1 METTKMKQVQIPR
14 YLELAS
20 QFDGRMRHRRKIK
33 LSPAQSFFF
42 WAAIIIAIGTVS
54 SYLASL
60 IV

>member
-1 METTKMKQVQIPR
+1 METTKIKQVQIPR

-20 QFDGRMRHRRKIK
+20 QFDGRMHRRRKK
-33 LSPAQSFFF
+33 FSPAQSFLF
-42 WAAIIIAIGTVS
+42 WFAIVIAIGTVS